1 MTKVRGAEKRG
12 GKEGREGHPTPFAS
26 GRGRVTDIFAFMSV
40 RVEKA
45 DLPGIGV
52 RHDLVT
58 ARGRRIGVVDMRD
71 GTRELSIYRLDDPD
85 CTIAAIPMTDAES
98 ATLAELLGASVV
110 MSKLNK
116 LSDDAPGLF
125 TEKLLIPADS
135 QYSGRPLGDTKAR
148 TRTGVSIVAVVRSKK
163 AIPSPKPDFQLEAGD
178 TLVAVGTRDGLDSL
192 NDLIVSAS
200 G

>member
-1 MTKVRGAEKRG
+1 MA
-12 GKEGREGHPTPFAS
+12 
-26 GRGRVTDIFAFMSV
+26 V
-40 RVEKA
+40 RVEKT

-98 ATLAELLGASVV
+98 STLAELLGESVV
-110 MSKLNK
+110 MSRLAE
-116 LSDDAPGLF
+116 LRDVVPGLF
-125 TEKLLIPADS
+125 TEQLLIPANS
-135 QYSGRPLGDTKAR
+135 EYAGGPLGDTKAR
-148 TRTGVSIVAVVRSKK
+148 TRTGVSIVAVIRNKE
-163 AIPSPKPDFQLEAGD
+163 AIPSPRPDFQLEAGD
-178 TLVAVGTRDGLDSL
+178 TLVAVGTREGLDSL
-192 NDLIVSAS
+192 NELIVSTP